1 MGSVS
6 TYLVHKSPVP
16 VAVIR
21 RQKKKKRVQH
31 EPLQAHSLTEGKL
44 LFILPT
50 NVTNLKKIFIFIGI
64 KTGHLHVDELS

>member
-21 RQKKKKRVQH
+21 RQKKKKRSKNDAL
-31 EPLQAHSLTEGKL
+31 EAHSLSEGNNFYFL
-44 LFILPT
+44 CNAQNFTDFVL
-50 NVTNLKKIFIFIGI
+50 NVGI
-64 KTGHLHVDELS
+64 KTGQLHVDELG

>member
-21 RQKKKKRVQH
+21 RQKKKKRVKH
-31 EPLQAHSLTEGKL
+31 ELLAAHSLSEGKTL
-44 LFILPT
+44 IISLNI
-50 NVTNLKKIFIFIGI
+50 NLTLISIGI
-64 KTGHLHVDELS
+64 KTGHLQVDELS

>member
-21 RQKKKKRVQH
+21 RQKKKKRARH
-31 EPLQAHSLTEGKL
+31 ELVAAHPLSEGK
-44 LFILPT
+44 IIRIQ
-50 NVTNLKKIFIFIGI
+50 VQIRYKKPIFI
-64 KTGHLHVDELS
+64 TNRS

>member
-21 RQKKKKRVQH
+21 RQKKKKRAKLETLEAH
-31 EPLQAHSLTEGKL
+31 PLSEGKCIACTYSL
-44 LFILPT
+44 I
-50 NVTNLKKIFIFIGI
+50 
-64 KTGHLHVDELS
+64 

>member
-21 RQKKKKRVQH
+21 RQKKKKRVKSDAV
-31 EPLQAHSLTEGKL
+31 EAHSLSEG
-44 LFILPT
+44 
-50 NVTNLKKIFIFIGI
+50 NLIIFDAVSIIAN
-64 KTGHLHVDELS
+64 LV